1 MFKYISKILEQFTM
15 SQKIVAL
22 SMLLLSI
29 TTIIIAPSLISSIIL
44 NRDELNSEIENQNI
58 KIKELKSDIDSLEY
72 KIRKNEKEC
81 TNQILLREE
90 EFLQMLDQLKDD
102 IKINNKNT
110 EERIVRINTIQTEK
124 NIYSVNDT
132 TVSMMFIQEPTSE
145 EKVIV
150 YKKPQISSTISMIDE
165 MKKKIKKN

>member
-1 MFKYISKILEQFTM
+1 MFKYISKILEQFTI

-22 SMLLLSI
+22 FMLLLSI

-81 TNQILLREE
+81 TNQILLRE
-90 EFLQMLDQLKDD
+90 
-102 IKINNKNT
+102 
-110 EERIVRINTIQTEK
+110 
-124 NIYSVNDT
+124 
-132 TVSMMFIQEPTSE
+132 
-145 EKVIV
+145 
-150 YKKPQISSTISMIDE
+150 
-165 MKKKIKKN
+165 

>member
-1 MFKYISKILEQFTM
+1 MFKYISKILEQFTI

-22 SMLLLSI
+22 FMLLLSI
-29 TTIIIAPSLISSIIL
+29 ITIIIAPSLISSIIL

-124 NIYSVNDT
+124 NMYPVNDT
-132 TVSMMFIQEPTSE
+132 TVSMIFIQEPINE
-145 EKVIV
+145 EKLIV
-150 YKKPQISSTISMIDE
+150 YKKPQINSIISMIDD
-165 MKKKIKKN
+165 MKKKIRKN

>member
-1 MFKYISKILEQFTM
+1 M